1 MATPR
6 EAFMKAVNSLVS
18 RPEGIKDRLKFALKS
33 VVEVGEEHVPHSDRK
48 RWGEVLGGIAAAAE
62 PKQVNSFVEGLSDG
76 DATDIAMTILRIH
89 HILILTGRR

>member
-18 RPEGIKDRLKFALKS
+18 RPEGIKERLRFALKA
-33 VVEVGEEHVPHSDRK
+33 VAEVGEEHVPHTDRK
-48 RWGEVLGGIAAAAE
+48 RWGEVVRGIAAAGE
-62 PKQVNSFVEGLSDG
+62 TKPVNAFVEGLSDA

-89 HILILTGRR
+89 HVLILTSRR

>member
-18 RPEGIKDRLKFALKS
+18 RPEGIKDRLKFALKN
-33 VVEVGEEHVPHSDRK
+33 VAEVGEEHVPHSDRK

-62 PKQVNSFVEGLSDG
+62 PKQVNAFVDGLSDA
-76 DATDIAMTILRIH
+76 DATSIAMTILRIH
-89 HILILTGRR
+89 HVLILTARR